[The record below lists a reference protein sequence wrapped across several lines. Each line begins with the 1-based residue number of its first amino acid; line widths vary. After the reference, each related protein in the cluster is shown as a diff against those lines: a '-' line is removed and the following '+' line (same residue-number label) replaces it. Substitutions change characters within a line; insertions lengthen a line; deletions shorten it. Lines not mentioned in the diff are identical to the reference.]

1 MEVSRF
7 LAASTVSSRIDPP
20 RITQRRART
29 LSQTCC
35 CTAYPLAS
43 IALASLSRPADGSHC
58 TLSLDAPL
66 FSAERLRSK
75 AEDKSA
81 LLSLFTA
88 VSSVFLPEEEICFRL
103 SVFGPLTLSPLTPSA
118 GDTKM
123 PITEQEALLWSG
135 TSTADQLSSF
145 PRPRITRALGLSM
158 LDFSTSVIHCF
169 YGGPHPPLFA
179 FTDHAL
185 TREMLQLWCD
195 QSLRRDETKR
205 RTVAVGDRLTFL
217 NPGRSHDEAF
227 LRTFGHREEIR
238 GTNVPFLRVS
248 NGFELLSK
256 LKLMLAHLQVMFDDD
271 LCALQSSPSS
281 SFSLTRTEAG

>member
-7 LAASTVSSRIDPP
+7 LAASTVSSRIDTP
-20 RITQRRART
+20 RISQRRART
-29 LSQTCC
+29 LSQACC

-58 TLSLDAPL
+58 TLSLGARPDSSSGSEAPP
-66 FSAERLRSK
+66 RSK
-75 AEDKSA
+75 TAGRRCSHCSMSSPLLFFA
-81 LLSLFTA
+81 RRHSLGSSSHSLSYFLLST
-88 VSSVFLPEEEICFRL
+88 SSP
-103 SVFGPLTLSPLTPSA
+103 
-118 GDTKM
+118 GDTHM
-123 PITEQEALLWSG
+123 PITEQEAFLWSG
-135 TSTADQLSSF
+135 TSTADQLSSS

-227 LRTFGHREEIR
+227 LRTFGHRDEIR

-248 NGFELLSK
+248 GSEQLRSN
-256 LKLMLAHLQVMFDDD
+256 LADVGHMPVMFDDD
-271 LCALQSSPSS
+271 LCAFEPSPSS
-281 SFSLTRTEAG
+281 SLSLTEAG